1 MKHKTKFK
9 MWDIITCTILAVL
22 FGVESWDDVHDFVEN
37 HLKWLKEF
45 LLMTGGI
52 LCEVIIQINY
62 IMIIKT
68 CKIDIKKMQRI

>member
-9 MWDIITCTILAVL
+9 IWDIITCTILAVL
-22 FGVESWDDVHDFVEN
+22 FGAESWNDVHDFVEN

-52 LCEVIIQINY
+52 PCVKTYERVFEIINSKELENILVEFF
-62 IMIIKT
+62 
-68 CKIDIKKMQRI
+68 